1 MPISS
6 NEFRDGKLRD
16 ALESEILSFLNE
28 RENFAFSSQEIMRGV
43 RYRIDFSTTE
53 TAMISAFSIADFV
66 AILFDLFKTR
76 RIDMKIVRGRTYYTA
91 RKGLVR
97 KCPKCTV
104 EIEPKKTWKMAGR
117 PDKKGKR
124 LQLHIGLFV
133 CPQHGYFR
141 KVLGK
146 QKI

>member
-1 MPISS
+1 MPIGSD
-6 NEFRDGKLRD
+6 EFRDGKLRD
-16 ALESEILSFLNE
+16 AFESEILSFLNE
-28 RENFAFSSQEIMRGV
+28 RKNFAFSSQEIMRGV
-43 RYRIDFSTTE
+43 RSHIDFSTTE
-53 TAMISAFSIADFV
+53 TAMMSAFSIADFV
-66 AILFDLFKTR
+66 AILFDLFKTKR
-76 RIDMKIVRGRTYYTA
+76 VDMKLVRGRTYYTA
-91 RKGLVR
+91 KVLVR

-117 PDKKGKR
+117 PDKNGKR
-124 LQLHIGLFV
+124 LQLHMGLFV

>member
-1 MPISS
+1 MPIS
-6 NEFRDGKLRD
+6 NDAFRDGKLRD

-28 RENFAFSSQEIMRGV
+28 RENIAFSSQEIMRGI
-43 RYRIDFSTTE
+43 RYHPDFSTPE

-66 AILFDLFKTR
+66 AVLFDLFKTK
-76 RIDMKIVRGRTYYTA
+76 RIDMKIVRGRTYYTT
-91 RKGLVR
+91 KKVLVR

-124 LQLHIGLFV
+124 LQLHIGLFA
-133 CPQHGYFR
+133 CPQHGSFR